1 MEEDDFQGFFSQCEK
16 LFGSQA
22 AEFGLGMLCKMPQ
35 AVLWEDGVGEGG
47 GLMSKVE
54 TQSSV

>member
-1 MEEDDFQGFFSQCEK
+1 MEEDDFQDFFSQCEK

-22 AEFGLGMLCKMPQ
+22 AGFGLEMLSKMPQ

-47 GLMSKVE
+47 GLVRKVE
-54 TQSSV
+54 TQGSV